1 MKNIFS
7 CFPVVGRF
15 IKNLDQDIKRF
26 GLQTG
31 MAKTLSRSHSKLLIS
46 GQDKA
51 TYRILQ
57 KKPVVVIANHPN
69 QSDVF
74 SLLASLPPRKDAFI
88 VAINEIKGLVP
99 HLDRFLIP
107 VFIKHQ
113 RPFSFK
119 ERTLNR
125 LLSFFY
131 PTPRLSPQKAHQK
144 NILSIKKS
152 SRTVEK
158 GGLVAFFPGIR
169 EANGHW
175 KPGLGYLLKNLN
187 RKDVYIVRV
196 YIKGTSYFDYLRFF
210 PLLGKFLPTMEVYFS
225 KPKLVYRTIN
235 LNMNAREIV
244 AGLEDQYSNWAKRI

>member
-1 MKNIFS
+1 MKNIINF
-7 CFPVVGRF
+7 FPVVGRF

-26 GLQTG
+26 GLQRG

-46 GQDKA
+46 GQKGA

-57 KKPVVVIANHPN
+57 KEPVVIIANHPN

-74 SLLASLPPRKDAFI
+74 SLLASLPSRKDAFM

-107 VFIKHQ
+107 VFINHQ
-113 RPFSFK
+113 QPFSFREK
-119 ERTLNR
+119 TLDR

-131 PTPRLSPQKAHQK
+131 PKPYLSPQKAHQK
-144 NILSIKKS
+144 NILSIEKS
-152 SRTVEK
+152 SRMVEK
-158 GGLVAFFPGIR
+158 GGLVAIFPGIR
-169 EANGHW
+169 EVDDHW
-175 KPGLGYLLKNLN
+175 RPGLGYLLKNLN

-210 PLLGKFLPTMEVYFS
+210 PLLGKFLPTMKVYFS
-225 KPKLVYRTIN
+225 KPKLVYGTVN
-235 LNMNAREIV
+235 LNLNAREIV
-244 AGLEDQYSNWAKRI
+244 ARLEDQYSNWVKQF